1 MTWWWG
7 SDEALPHAPGFLGSR
22 FRSGGMSEL
31 INIDGIGTDE
41 AELLVATG
49 WTDVHA
55 LARADVDVLMREI
68 SAANEMLR
76 IVPRT
81 PERRKVERWVA
92 SAGRLLDPAAAGS
105 PAKRAARS
113 VRPATPVTSAPQ
125 PVPDKSKGPSR
136 AKVGKNP
143 VLPVKSTM
151 PTAAPPEAGL
161 ASPAAS
167 GPVEDA
173 GEAALR
179 ALSGPVNFEAEP
191 DVVEMLAVAPFAV
204 PIPARMLAEKGIAPS
219 EIAVAPVLNRAFG
232 DMEVRVVIEKPQRK
246 DLPVGAGGNRRA
258 TAISSVQIADV
269 GFSNGRRGIDTAKV
283 RTTEEAQGDAPPVRV
298 APVKP
303 GPEELRIA
311 LLRAPLP
318 ETNAGRK
325 PGSPFYIRGVLH
337 DRPYMAWFGGVFLVL
352 LQLCLPLSVIAAP
365 LLILSDQMPEDF
377 AWVPHWIIVFPISLL
392 LLGILYAL
400 IGTRAK
406 CRVCAQRMYVPK
418 QCLKNKKA
426 HHLPLF
432 GYVGAVAMHVILFR
446 WFNCTF
452 CGTSIRIKK

>member
-1 MTWWWG
+1 
-7 SDEALPHAPGFLGSR
+7 
-22 FRSGGMSEL
+22 MSEL

-55 LARADVDVLMREI
+55 LAGADIDLLLREI

-81 PERRKVERWVA
+81 PERKKVERWVA
-92 SAGRLLDPAAAGS
+92 SAGRLLNPGAAAGPS
-105 PAKRAARS
+105 KRAARS
-113 VRPATPVTSAPQ
+113 RPAAGPVTSAPVAE
-125 PVPDKSKGPSR
+125 PATPKRGGRAKSKADPDSPLPS
-136 AKVGKNP
+136 
-143 VLPVKSTM
+143 
-151 PTAAPPEAGL
+151 
-161 ASPAAS
+161 AS
-167 GPVEDA
+167 GPAADPAEDS
-173 GEAALR
+173 GEAALK

-191 DVVEMLAVAPFAV
+191 DVMEMLAVAPFAL

-232 DMEVRVVIEKPQRK
+232 DMEVRVVVEKPQRK
-246 DLPVGAGGNRRA
+246 DLPAAPAGSRRA
-258 TAISSVQIADV
+258 LAVSSVQVADV
-269 GFSNGRRGIDTAKV
+269 GFSSGRRGFDSAKV
-283 RTTEEAQGDAPPVRV
+283 RTIEEAQGDAPPVR
-298 APVKP
+298 ASSTKA
-303 GPEELRIA
+303 GMEDDRIA
-311 LLRAPLP
+311 LLRAPRP

-337 DRPYMAWFGGVFLVL
+337 DRPYIVWFGGVFLIL
-352 LQLCLPLSVIAAP
+352 LQICIPLAVIAAP
-365 LLILSDQMPEDF
+365 LLILSDQMPADF
-377 AWVPHWIIVFPISLL
+377 TWVPRWIIAFPVALPV
-392 LLGILYAL
+392 LGILYAL
-400 IGTRAK
+400 VGTRAK

-432 GYVGAVAMHVILFR
+432 GYIGAVAMHVVTFR
-446 WFNCTF
+446 WYNCTF

>member
-1 MTWWWG
+1 
-7 SDEALPHAPGFLGSR
+7 
-22 FRSGGMSEL
+22 MSEL

-105 PAKRAARS
+105 PVTRAARS
-113 VRPATPVTSAPQ
+113 RPAAEPVTTSAPRG
-125 PVPDKSKGPSR
+125 VPAKSSR
-136 AKVGKNP
+136 PGRTKPGKDS
-143 VLPVKSTM
+143 VLPVKKAKQA
-151 PTAAPPEAGL
+151 AAPPEAG
-161 ASPAAS
+161 PA
-167 GPVEDA
+167 GPAVGRPTEDA

-191 DVVEMLAVAPFAV
+191 DVVEMLAVAPFAL
-204 PIPARMLAEKGIAPS
+204 PIPARMLAEKGIEPS

-283 RTTEEAQGDAPPVRV
+283 RTTEEAQGDAPAVRV
-298 APVKP
+298 APAKP

-337 DRPYMAWFGGVFLVL
+337 DRPYMVWFGGVFLVL
-352 LQLCLPLSVIAAP
+352 LQLCMPLSVIAAP

>member
-1 MTWWWG
+1 
-7 SDEALPHAPGFLGSR
+7 
-22 FRSGGMSEL
+22 MSEL

-55 LARADVDVLMREI
+55 LARADVDLLLREI

-81 PERRKVERWVA
+81 PERKKVERWVA
-92 SAGRLLDPAAAGS
+92 SAGRLLDPAAAAG
-105 PAKRAARS
+105 PAKRPERS
-113 VRPATPVTSAPQ
+113 RADAGPATRGPVAESA
-125 PVPDKSKGPSR
+125 VPKGKSKRPGRSK
-136 AKVGKNP
+136 AKAETTPPAAPAPVAPAPVAASPDP
-143 VLPVKSTM
+143 VL
-151 PTAAPPEAGL
+151 AAAE
-161 ASPAAS
+161 
-167 GPVEDA
+167 EDA
-173 GEAALR
+173 GEAALK

-191 DVVEMLAVAPFAV
+191 DVMEMLAVAPFAL
-204 PIPARMLAEKGIAPS
+204 PIPARMLAEKGIPPT

-232 DMEVRVVIEKPQRK
+232 DMEVRVAIERPKRK
-246 DLPVGAGGNRRA
+246 DLPSAPAGGSRRSLA
-258 TAISSVQIADV
+258 ASAVQVADI
-269 GFSNGRRGIDTAKV
+269 GFTSGRRGFDTAKV
-283 RTTEEAQGDAPPVRV
+283 RTIEEAQGDAPPVR
-298 APVKP
+298 ASSTKA
-303 GPEELRIA
+303 GMEDDRIA
-311 LLRAPLP
+311 LLRAPRP

-337 DRPYMAWFGGVFLVL
+337 DRPYVVWFGGVFLIL
-352 LQLCLPLSVIAAP
+352 LQICIPLAVIAAP
-365 LLILSDQMPEDF
+365 LLILSDQMPADF
-377 AWVPHWIIVFPISLL
+377 EWVPRWIIAFPIALPV
-392 LLGILYAL
+392 LGILYAL

-432 GYVGAVAMHVILFR
+432 GYIGAVAMHVVTFR
-446 WFNCTF
+446 WYNCTF

>member
-1 MTWWWG
+1 
-7 SDEALPHAPGFLGSR
+7 
-22 FRSGGMSEL
+22 MSEL

-55 LARADVDVLMREI
+55 LARADVDVLLREI
-68 SAANEMLR
+68 SAANEMLK

-81 PERRKVERWVA
+81 PERKKVARWVA

-105 PAKRAARS
+105 PVTRAARS
-113 VRPATPVTSAPQ
+113 RPAVEPATTAPYG
-125 PVPDKSKGPSR
+125 VAAKSKRPAL
-136 AKVGKNP
+136 AKAGDP
-143 VLPVKSTM
+143 VVPVKRTGQAS
-151 PTAAPPEAGL
+151 APPEVGSADRAVDRL
-161 ASPAAS
+161 P
-167 GPVEDA
+167 EDA
-173 GEAALR
+173 GEVALK

-191 DVVEMLAVAPFAV
+191 DVAEMLAVAPFAL
-204 PIPARMLAEKGIAPS
+204 PIPARMLAEKGIEPS

-232 DMEVRVVIEKPQRK
+232 DLEVRVVIEKPPRK
-246 DLPVGAGGNRRA
+246 DLPVAVGGSRRA
-258 TAISSVQIADV
+258 TAISSVQVADV
-269 GFSNGRRGIDTAKV
+269 GFSSGRRRIDTAKV

-298 APVKP
+298 APAKP
-303 GPEELRIA
+303 GPEDERIA

-337 DRPYMAWFGGVFLVL
+337 DRPYMVWFGGLFLVI
-352 LQLCLPLSVIAAP
+352 LQICVPLSVVAAP
-365 LLILSDQMPEDF
+365 LLILSDQMPVDF

-392 LLGILYAL
+392 VLGILYAL
-400 IGTRAK
+400 VSSRAK

-432 GYVGAVAMHVILFR
+432 GYVGAVAMHVIAFR
-446 WFNCTF
+446 WYNCTF